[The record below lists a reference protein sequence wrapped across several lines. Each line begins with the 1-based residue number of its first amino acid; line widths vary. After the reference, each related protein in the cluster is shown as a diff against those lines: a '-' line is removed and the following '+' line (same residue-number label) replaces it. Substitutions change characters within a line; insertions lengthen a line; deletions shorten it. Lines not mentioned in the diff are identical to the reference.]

1 MSFTSSSEKKKKS
14 LIRLMAQLKFVRNPT
29 IIVSYVTFLT
39 LTISDFIPN
48 RIHSEIMRF
57 VTLRNP
63 TNIAQCGTRDLFYS
77 TVNR

>member
-1 MSFTSSSEKKKKS
+1 
-14 LIRLMAQLKFVRNPT
+14 MAQLKFVRNPT

-57 VTLRNP
+57 FTLRNP